1 MDSKM
6 LGCCSETARLFP

>member
-6 LGCCSETARLFP
+6 LSCCSETARLFP